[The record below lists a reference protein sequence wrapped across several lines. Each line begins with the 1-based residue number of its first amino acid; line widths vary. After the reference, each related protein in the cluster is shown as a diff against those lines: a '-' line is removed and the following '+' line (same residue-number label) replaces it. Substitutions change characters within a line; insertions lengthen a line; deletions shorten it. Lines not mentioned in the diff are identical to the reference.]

1 MIFLRDVSIRLLLT
15 LILLPVVGFGFLPNR
30 SFAFGDLGIVVER
43 FEDGGKIDQC
53 SYCGRFVKVGNVHK
67 DAELILGKALKEG
80 LTARDIGYRENDKEG
95 MYLQLLVYRFEERKG
110 GNFAVDKPASVGF
123 HMHLMEAGTVRRVFV
138 FDESQEALTDNLFN
152 IGKFFRRG
160 AKWLTVEE
168 LSRDGI
174 NQGLNDLIEEQ
185 R

>member
-1 MIFLRDVSIRLLLT
+1 MIFLRGISIRLLLA
-15 LILLPVVGFGFLPNR
+15 LIMLPAVGFSFPANR
-30 SFAFGDLGIVVER
+30 CFAFGDLGIVVER
-43 FEDGGKIDQC
+43 FEDGGKIDRC
-53 SYCGRFVKVGNVHK
+53 SYCRKFVKVGNVHK

-80 LTARDIGYRENDKEG
+80 LTARDIGYRENSKEG
-95 MYLQLLVYRFEERKG
+95 MYLELLVYRFEERKG
-110 GNFAVDKPASVGF
+110 GNFAVDRPASVGF
-123 HMHLMEAGTVRRVFV
+123 HMHLMENGTVRRVFV
-138 FDESQEALTDNLFN
+138 FDESQEALSNNLFN

-174 NQGLNDLIEEQ
+174 NQGLNDLLEEQ

>member
-1 MIFLRDVSIRLLLT
+1 MILLRGVSIRLFLA
-15 LILLPVVGFGFLPNR
+15 LIMLSVVGFGFPADR
-30 SFAFGDLGIVVER
+30 CFAFGDLGIVVER
-43 FEDGGKIDQC
+43 FEDGGKIDRC
-53 SYCGRFVKVGNVHK
+53 PYCGKLVKAGNVHK
-67 DAELILGKALKEG
+67 DAELILGKALKDG

-95 MYLQLLVYRFEERKG
+95 TYLELLVYRFEERKG
-110 GNFAVDKPASVGF
+110 GNFAVDRPAGVGF
-123 HMHLMEAGTVRRVFV
+123 HMHLMESGTVRRVFV
-138 FDESQEALTDNLFN
+138 FDESQEALSNNLFN

-174 NQGLNDLIEEQ
+174 NQGLNDLVEEQ

>member
-43 FEDGGKIDQC
+43 FEDGGKIDRC
-53 SYCGRFVKVGNVHK
+53 PYCGKFLKVGNVHK
-67 DAELILGKALKEG
+67 DAELILSKALKEG

-95 MYLQLLVYRFEERKG
+95 MYLELLVYRFEERKG
-110 GNFAVDKPASVGF
+110 GNFAVDRPAGIGF
-123 HMHLMEAGTVRRVFV
+123 HMHLMEDGTVRRVFV
-138 FDESQEALTDNLFN
+138 FDESQEALTDNLLN

-168 LSRDGI
+168 LSLDGI
-174 NQGLNDLIEEQ
+174 NQGLNNLLEEQ
-185 R
+185 K